1 MPWQLTLGGGE
12 VPYPM
17 SAPKT
22 LNHRQRDLL
31 NYMRAGEGGTID
43 TVTAYLFYADPT
55 GALRR
60 LEVLGLVEHVAIGKW
75 RLTATPNGRP

>member
-1 MPWQLTLGGGE
+1 MPWQLTFGGGE

-17 SAPKT
+17 PTPKT
-22 LNHRQRDLL
+22 LNRRQRDLL
-31 NYMRAGEGGTID
+31 NYMRADDGGAID

-60 LEVLGLVEHVAIGKW
+60 LEGLGLVEHVAIGKW
-75 RLTATPNGRP
+75 RLRNA